1 MAKRKRSS
9 RSPQPQ
15 HKKTRQHSQHDR
27 CSRTQIPNPNRR
39 KTSQARVPL
48 VGSMLAAIQA
58 MATAL
63 DPRVAFR
70 LPIIASGM
78 LLASDRRTASSW
90 FSAAGVHDD
99 WDLFYGCLIGIGL
112 RVEAMA
118 ARVLSFVLRTVVRD
132 AQRIVV
138 AIDDT
143 PSKRQG
149 KHVEGAGVHHNPTP
163 GPADG
168 DWMYGHNWVSLAVLV
183 PHRLWGVIALPLRS
197 LLYVRQ
203 VDVPKLDRRRGWEFR
218 TKHQLAVELM
228 LWFVSHLRAV
238 KTNCAVWVVAD
249 GAYAARP
256 FIDPVRTKDVVVVS
270 RLRKDARLFDLPA
283 ARQSGERGRPRI
295 YGTHRISLTKRA
307 ANRRGWE
314 SITYT
319 SRGQDV
325 TRSYKTFVA
334 TSRLVGG
341 QIRVVLV
348 KFEDRGWAAYFCTD
362 PTAEPRA
369 ILEAVASRWALEEH
383 FHDVKEVWGAGKQQ
397 VRNVWSNV
405 GCWHLNQW
413 MYTLVELTAW
423 DQSKEVLS
431 DRSDR
436 PWDNAE
442 RRPSHADRRRAISR
456 EMLENEFLTHLP
468 DTPETQ
474 KFRALISHLISL
486 SA

>member
-1 MAKRKRSS
+1 
-9 RSPQPQ
+9 
-15 HKKTRQHSQHDR
+15 
-27 CSRTQIPNPNRR
+27 
-39 KTSQARVPL
+39 
-48 VGSMLAAIQA
+48 MLGAVQA
-58 MATAL
+58 MATAM

-70 LPIIASGM
+70 LAIIAAGM
-78 LLASDRRTASSW
+78 FLAGDRRTASSW
-90 FSAAGVHDD
+90 FVAAGVLDD
-99 WDLFYGCLIGIGL
+99 WDRFYSCLISVGL
-112 RVEAMA
+112 RVEPMA
-118 ARVLSFVLRTVVRD
+118 SRVLSLVLRTVVRD

-143 PSKRQG
+143 PSKRWG

-183 PHRLWGVIALPLRS
+183 RHRLWGVIALPLRS

-203 VDVPKLDRRRGWEFR
+203 VDVPKLDQKRGWEFR
-218 TKHQLAVELM
+218 TKHQLAVELI
-228 LWFVSHLRAV
+228 LWFVSHLRTA
-238 KTNCAVWVVAD
+238 NRSCAVWVVAD

-256 FIDPVRTKDVVVVS
+256 FIDAVRTKGVVVFS
-270 RLRKDARLFDLPA
+270 RLRKDARLFNLPA
-283 ARQSGERGRPRI
+283 ARRPGKRGRPRV
-295 YGTHRISLTKRA
+295 YGRQQISLTKRA
-307 ANRRGWE
+307 ANPRGWE
-314 SITYT
+314 SITYNC
-319 SRGQDV
+319 RGQEV
-325 TRSYKTFVA
+325 THSYKTFAA

-348 KFEDRGWAAYFCTD
+348 KFEDSGWAAYFCTD
-362 PTAEPRA
+362 PTVEART
-369 ILEAVASRWALEEH
+369 ILETVASRWALEEH
-383 FHDVKEVWGAGKQQ
+383 FHDVKEVWGAGEQQ
-397 VRNVWSNV
+397 VRNVWSNI

-423 DQSKEVLS
+423 DQPKEVLS

-436 PWDNAE
+436 PWDNVE

-456 EMLENEFLTHLP
+456 KMLENEFLTQLP

-474 KFRALISHLISL
+474 QFRALISHLISL